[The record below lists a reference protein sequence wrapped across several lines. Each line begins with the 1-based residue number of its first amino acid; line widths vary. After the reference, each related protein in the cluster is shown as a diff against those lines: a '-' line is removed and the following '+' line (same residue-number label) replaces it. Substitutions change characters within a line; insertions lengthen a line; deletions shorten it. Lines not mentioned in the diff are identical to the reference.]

1 MRLIHLSN
9 AFLFVC
15 FVFRDRVSLYSL
27 GCPGCHFVDQAV
39 LKLRNPPA
47 SASWVLGLKAC
58 FLSNF
63 FFQMIFLYVCVCA
76 WVPTKNLRSS
86 GAGVTVVVSH
96 LTWTLGTKLW
106 VGVVFLK
113 IYFFILCI

>member
-47 SASWVLGLKAC
+47 SASWVLGLKAIATTAQLAIFIQTAIFH
-58 FLSNF
+58 FL
-63 FFQMIFLYVCVCA
+63 
-76 WVPTKNLRSS
+76 VPIGL
-86 GAGVTVVVSH
+86 
-96 LTWTLGTKLW
+96 
-106 VGVVFLK
+106 
-113 IYFFILCI
+113 